1 MLRSRSTFSRF
12 LVVAALM
19 AVLVIPSAAE
29 AARGGKSAPRENSKY
44 GSIVIDAETGAVLD
58 QDNADRVLRPASLT
72 KIMTLM
78 MVFEAMDQGKLTPQT
93 RLRVSQRAAGQAP
106 SKIGLPAGST
116 ITVENAIYS
125 LVTKSANDISVVIA
139 ENLGGSESAFARQM
153 TLKAREIGMSKT
165 VFKNASGLPN
175 SEQVST
181 PRDMAKLA
189 RHILQT
195 YPHHYH
201 YFGKRSFTINGRTH
215 TNHNRLMQSYAG
227 MDGFKT
233 GYTVASGFNLV
244 ASARRDGRRIIGV
257 VFGGRSAV
265 SRNNHMASLLDRG
278 FAQLRNKSPTQL
290 AQADRVEP
298 ARPRPQAA
306 PQTSQTPQAP
316 VASAQTAA
324 HMAAIAPAAPAANPT
339 VVATTTLPQIQ
350 AKAAQEEQ
358 QASTPAIRP
367 VYREQNSRPTY
378 SAQAATRPASPA
390 TTQSLGTLRLASLNT
405 STTDA
410 ARLPVVTQ
418 TAASSAQTLN
428 GSWAIQI
435 GAFQSRLATD
445 QALYNAQKRLSH
457 LGQKD
462 PVIMP
467 MRGDNQNW
475 VFRARLSGFTQ
486 AEADQACRIL
496 GSCIPIPPTMH

>member
-1 MLRSRSTFSRF
+1 MLRSRSAFFRF
-12 LVVAALM
+12 LVFGLVSAL
-19 AVLVIPSAAE
+19 LTLPSAAE
-29 AARGGKSAPRENSKY
+29 AARSGKSQPRENSKY

-78 MVFEAMDQGKLTPQT
+78 MVFEAMDQGKLSPQS

-139 ENLGGSESAFARQM
+139 ESLGGSESAFARQM
-153 TLKAREIGMSKT
+153 TLKAREIGMSRT

-244 ASARRDGRRIIGV
+244 ASARRDGRRVIGV
-257 VFGGRSAV
+257 VFGGRTSV
-265 SRNNHMASLLDRG
+265 SRNNHMAELLDRG
-278 FAQLRNKSPTQL
+278 FAELRRTPKSQL
-290 AQADRVEP
+290 AQAERVI
-298 ARPRPQAA
+298 PRAPEAQPQIQA
-306 PQTSQTPQAP
+306 QAP
-316 VASAQTAA
+316 VQIPVPAQQTA
-324 HMAAIAPAAPAANPT
+324 PVAAPASTPT
-339 VVATTTLPQIQ
+339 VVATATLP
-350 AKAAQEEQ
+350 E
-358 QASTPAIRP
+358 IRP
-367 VYREQNSRPTY
+367 VYRETTRTQDRAPT
-378 SAQAATRPASPA
+378 AQFKPQQAASATTDRRPRSAP
-390 TTQSLGTLRLASLNT
+390 TTQSLGTVRLASLNST
-405 STTDA
+405 STDA
-410 ARLPVVTQ
+410 VRLPAQPVSAP
-418 TAASSAQTLN
+418 AANT
-428 GSWAIQI
+428 GGWAIQI
-435 GAFQSRLATD
+435 GAFQSRIATD
-445 QALYNAQKRLSH
+445 QAIYNAQARLSH
-457 LGQKD
+457 MGQKD
-462 PVIMP
+462 PVIVP
-467 MRGDNQNW
+467 MRGDNQSW
-475 VFRARLSGFTQ
+475 MFRARLAGFTQ

-496 GSCIPIPPTMH
+496 GSCIPIPPNAH